1 MRKSGILLPVFS
13 LDGKYG
19 IGTLDKS
26 AYDFVDFLSAS
37 KQSIWQ
43 ILPLTPTS
51 YGNSPYQSPSVFA
64 GNPYFIDPDDL
75 YSKNL
80 ITKDE
85 LSAFTLENC
94 ESVDYGFLY
103 RTRLPLL
110 KKAARIISD
119 SDRDYLNF
127 QESESFWLEKFAV
140 FMSLKEKNEMK
151 SHRQW
156 KYKSADDIAD
166 LKEEISIHCK
176 IQYLFYSQWLKL
188 KKYAN
193 DKGVTIV
200 GDLPIYPAEDSSD
213 YYFSPDMFLRGKVAA
228 CPPDSFNA
236 NGQLWGNPVYDWHKH
251 RQSRYAWWKERL
263 KNALRLYDSIRI
275 DHFRGFYEYYSTDEG
290 SPATKGK
297 WAEGPGLDFCR
308 TVRENF
314 PGIDIIAEDLGF
326 LTEGT
331 RDFFRQSGFDGMKVL
346 LFAFDGDDSEY
357 LPHNHIK
364 NSVVYTGTHDTP
376 TVLGWI
382 CKADTDSLCRA
393 MDYLGAPSV
402 YTLSDYFI
410 RGAFSSVAERTIIPL
425 QDWLKIGCSGRINTP
440 GLAGNNWQ
448 WRIKEGVLTNNL
460 SEKILS
466 YTKIYNRT
474 QEEKQ

>member
-13 LDGKYG
+13 LESEYG
-19 IGTLDKS
+19 IGTLGKG
-26 AYDFVDFLSAS
+26 AYDFVDFLFAS
-37 KQSIWQ
+37 GQTIWQ

-64 GNPYFIDPDDL
+64 GNPYFIDPKDL
-75 YSKNL
+75 CDRGL
-80 ITKDE
+80 IAKSD
-85 LSAFTLENC
+85 LSAIRTENR
-94 ESVDYGFLY
+94 ESIDYGFLY
-103 RTRLPLL
+103 ATRLPLL
-110 KKAARIISD
+110 KKAVRGIAD
-119 SDRDYLNF
+119 SDKDYLKFREREN
-127 QESESFWLEKFAV
+127 FWLEKFAV

-151 SHRQW
+151 SHRLWQ
-156 KYKSADDIAD
+156 YKSSEDISG
-166 LKEEISIHCK
+166 LKNEISLHCK

-193 DKGVTIV
+193 DKGVTLV
-200 GDLPIYPAEDSSD
+200 GDLPVYPAEDSSD
-213 YYFSPDMFLRGKVAA
+213 YYFSPHMFLRGKVAA

-236 NGQLWGNPVYDWHKH
+236 NGQLWGNPVYDWQVHK
-251 RQSRYAWWKERL
+251 QSGYSWWKERL

-290 SPATKGK
+290 SPATAGK
-297 WAEGPGLDFCR
+297 WSEGPGLDFCR
-308 TVRENF
+308 AVKNEF
-314 PGIDIIAEDLGF
+314 PDIDIIAEDLGF

-331 RDFFRQSGFDGMKVL
+331 RSFFRESGFDGMKVL

-382 CKADTDSLCRA
+382 CKADSRCLCRA

-402 YTLSDYFI
+402 YSLSDYFI
-410 RGAFSSVAERTIIPL
+410 KGAFSSVAERAIIPL

-440 GLAGNNWQ
+440 GTSVNNWQ
-448 WRIKEGVLTNNL
+448 WRIKEGSLTNNL

-466 YTKIYNRT
+466 YTKIYNRI